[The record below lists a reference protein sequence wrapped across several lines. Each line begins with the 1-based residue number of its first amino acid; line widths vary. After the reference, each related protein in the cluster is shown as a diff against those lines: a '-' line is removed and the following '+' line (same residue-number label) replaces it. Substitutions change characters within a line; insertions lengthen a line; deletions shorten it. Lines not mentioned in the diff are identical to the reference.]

1 MRSRP
6 RVLNALIAVLFMI
19 GSACFA
25 LGTVPAY
32 ISAVGGVA
40 DAITYFVGSI
50 FFTSASF
57 CQLLQAQSP
66 DMVANPAHE
75 NGWRGMLVVRAWL
88 PHDTGWLAAG
98 TQFPGTLAFNI
109 STLFAVSTEL
119 TAHQAHQLVWVPD
132 FVGSILFLVSSWFA
146 ILAVGP
152 VLEIESRLITWQ
164 VAWLNMIGSIFF
176 MMSAIGSYV
185 LPASSR
191 EIDARWATLG
201 TALGALCFFAGAA
214 LMFPEWHQEIRISE
228 THGPDGGITPVAD
241 AAGAE

>member
-1 MRSRP
+1 MRCRP
-6 RVLNALIAVLFMI
+6 RALNALIAVLFMI

-32 ISAVGGVA
+32 ISAVGGVT

-57 CQLLQAQSP
+57 SQLLQAQSP
-66 DMVANPAHE
+66 EMVADPAHE
-75 NGWRGMLVVRAWL
+75 NGWRGALVVRAWR
-88 PHDTGWLAAG
+88 PHDKGWLAAA
-98 TQFPGTLAFNI
+98 TQFPGTLAFNV

-119 TAHQAHQLVWVPD
+119 TASQAHQLVWVPD
-132 FVGSILFLVSSWFA
+132 FVGSILFLVSSLFA

-152 VLEIESRLITWQ
+152 ALEIEARMITWQ

-176 MMSAIGSYV
+176 MMSAVGSYV
-185 LPASSR
+185 LPASTR
-191 EIDARWATLG
+191 EINARWATLG

-214 LMFPEWHQEIRISE
+214 LMFPEWRQEIRIAE
-228 THGPDGGITPVAD
+228 GRAPGGEINPVAD
-241 AAGAE
+241 PAGTG